1 MPCIYPIGGGK
12 GGIGKSFIAANLGG
26 LLAKQGNR
34 VVLVDLDL
42 GGANLHTFTG
52 MSSVKTGIEKFLNK
66 TVIDLTQVAVPTE
79 INNLSIISSVNC
91 SMEIANLFAAQKL
104 KLIKAIQKLPF
115 DYIFLD
121 LGAGT
126 SYNTL
131 DFFLSSN
138 EGILLLTP
146 EPTSLENVFKFIK
159 AVYLRK
165 VRQIFNQKEF
175 RAVTDCIAGNDNAI
189 EMTARII
196 DAAAKS
202 DPRKG
207 ELLGKELTD
216 YQFNFIIN
224 QFRKTVDAKLGEK
237 IEKVCNRYFY
247 SKFHFLGNV
256 CYDERV
262 HESIYSKK
270 IFINR
275 YSYTVSAID
284 LSHIAKKLEKNRVAG
299 KLESIGSNE

>member
-1 MPCIYPIGGGK
+1 
-12 GGIGKSFIAANLGG
+12 
-26 LLAKQGNR
+26 
-34 VVLVDLDL
+34 
-42 GGANLHTFTG
+42 
-52 MSSVKTGIEKFLNK
+52 KFLDK

-104 KLIKAIQKLPF
+104 KIIKAIQKLPF
-115 DYIFLD
+115 DYILLD

-126 SYNTL
+126 NYNTL

-146 EPTSLENVFKFIK
+146 EPTSIENAFKFIK

-165 VRQIFNQKEF
+165 VRQILNQREF
-175 RAVTDCIAGNDNAI
+175 KSVTDCITGNDNAI

-196 DAAAKS
+196 DAVAES
-202 DPRKG
+202 DPEKG
-207 ELLGKELTD
+207 ELLRKQLTE
-216 YQFNFIIN
+216 YQFKFIIN

-270 IFINR
+270 IFINK

-284 LSHIAKKLEKNRVAG
+284 LSHIVKKLEKNRLAG
-299 KLESIGSNE
+299 RLESIGSHE

>member
-1 MPCIYPIGGGK
+1 MSCIYPIGGGK
-12 GGIGKSFIAANLGG
+12 GGIGKSFIAANLGV
-26 LLAKQGNR
+26 LMAKLGYR

-52 MSSVKTGIEKFLNK
+52 MSGAKIGIEKFLNK
-66 TVIDLTQVAVPTE
+66 TAIDLTQVAVPTE
-79 INNLSIISSVNC
+79 IDNLSIISSVNC

-104 KLIKAIQKLPF
+104 KIIKAIQKLPF

-126 SYNTL
+126 NYNTL

-146 EPTSLENVFKFIK
+146 EPTSIENAFKFIK

-165 VRQIFNQKEF
+165 VRQILNQREF
-175 RAVTDCIAGNDNAI
+175 KSVIDCITGNDNAI

-196 DAAAKS
+196 DAVAES
-202 DPRKG
+202 DPEKG
-207 ELLGKELTD
+207 ELLRKQLTE
-216 YQFNFIIN
+216 YQFKFIIN

-256 CYDERV
+256 CFDERV

-270 IFINR
+270 IFINK

-284 LSHIAKKLEKNRVAG
+284 LSHIVKKLEKNRVAG
-299 KLESIGSNE
+299 RLESIGSHG

>member
-1 MPCIYPIGGGK
+1 MSCIYPIGGGK
-12 GGIGKSFIAANLGG
+12 GGIGKSFIAANLGV
-26 LLAKQGNR
+26 LLAKQENR

-42 GGANLHTFTG
+42 GASNLHTFTG

-79 INNLSIISSVNC
+79 IENLSIISSVNC
-91 SMEIANLFAAQKL
+91 SMEIANLFAAQKI
-104 KLIKAIQKLPF
+104 KIIKAIQNLPF
-115 DYIFLD
+115 DYVLLD

-126 SYNTL
+126 NFNTL

-146 EPTSLENVFKFIK
+146 EPTSIENAFKFIK

-165 VRQIFNQKEF
+165 VRQILNQREF
-175 RAVTDCIAGNDNAI
+175 RSVTDCINSNDNSI
-189 EMTARII
+189 ERTSRII
-196 DAAAKS
+196 DAVAAS
-202 DPRKG
+202 DPEKG
-207 ELLGKELTD
+207 ELLRKELTD
-216 YQFNFIIN
+216 YRFNFIIN
-224 QFRKTVDAKLGEK
+224 QFRKTVDPKLGEK

-247 SKFHFLGNV
+247 STFHFLGNV
-256 CYDERV
+256 CFDERV

-270 IFINR
+270 IFINK

-284 LSHIAKKLEKNRVAG
+284 LSHIVKKLEKNKVAG
-299 KLESIGSNE
+299 RLESIGSYG

>member
-1 MPCIYPIGGGK
+1 MSYIYPIGGGK
-12 GGIGKSFIAANLGG
+12 GGIGKSFIAANLGA
-26 LLAKQGNR
+26 LLAKQGNK

-52 MSSVKTGIEKFLNK
+52 TSGAKTGIEKFLDK
-66 TVIDLTQVAVPTE
+66 TVIDLAQVAVPTE
-79 INNLSIISSVNC
+79 INNLYIISSINC
-91 SMEIANLFAAQKL
+91 SMEIANLFTAQKR
-104 KLIKAIQKLPF
+104 KVIKAIKKLPF

-126 SYNTL
+126 NYNTL

-146 EPTSLENVFKFIK
+146 EPTSVENVFKFIK

-165 VRQIFNQKEF
+165 VRQIFSQREF
-175 RAVTDCIAGNDNAI
+175 KSVTSRITGMDNTM
-189 EMTARII
+189 EVTARII
-196 DAAAKS
+196 DVVTEN
-202 DPRKG
+202 DPKKG
-207 ELLGKELTD
+207 ELIRKQLMEYRL
-216 YQFNFIIN
+216 NFIIN
-224 QFRKTVDAKLGEK
+224 QFRNTVDAKLGEK
-237 IEKVCNRYFY
+237 LEKVCNRYFC

-270 IFINR
+270 IFINK

-284 LSHIAKKLEKNRVAG
+284 LSQIVKKLEKNRVAG
-299 KLESIGSNE
+299 RLESIGIHG